1 MEIERHV
8 KRVKR
13 FTLSIKPDGRILL
26 TVPYYATKKEEE
38 EFLKKSQKWL
48 EEKYSKVV
56 DRTLFYDAIEGSMIY
71 ILGNQYL
78 IRIIS
83 SDKNKV
89 EIVDSILNIYT
100 KDLDHDYTLNVLNKY
115 LDKLRK
121 DTYTE
126 VLNKYLPLFN
136 ESIEKL
142 RIRRLKASYGI
153 CYPKRR
159 EIVLSSTLIHKPI
172 DFIESVVAH
181 EINHLKHPGH
191 QKDFYDSL
199 YQVLPD
205 YKIRAK
211 HLTND
216 ID

>member
-13 FTLSIKPDGRILL
+13 FTLSIKPDGRIVL

-38 EFLKKSQKWL
+38 EFLKKSEKWIN
-48 EEKYSKVV
+48 EKYPKVV
-56 DRTLFYDAIEGSMIY
+56 DRTLFYDAIDSSIIY

-83 SDKNKV
+83 SDKDNV
-89 EIVDSILNIYT
+89 EMVDSILNIYT
-100 KDLDHDYTLNVLNKY
+100 KNIDHDYTLKLLNKY
-115 LDKLRK
+115 IDKLRIK
-121 DTYTE
+121 TYKE
-126 VLNKYLPLFN
+126 LLDKYLLIFN
-136 ESIEKL
+136 ESINSF
-142 RIRRLKASYGI
+142 RIKKLKATYGI

-191 QKDFYDSL
+191 QKDFYDAL
-199 YQVLPD
+199 YEVLPD
-205 YKIRAK
+205 YKDRAK

-216 ID
+216 SF